1 MAGDI
6 RQTPTTSLCY
16 LSAARVTSPAGA
28 LSELELLTACGEPF
42 GKVEGVVIDAAAR
55 KVKYLA
61 VRTSGWLRPAR
72 LVLEAGHLAQV
83 DLECK
88 TLRLRADVDTGQVS
102 DIDPAALR
110 EFSDDDLL
118 TVIFA
123 PRAA

>member
-1 MAGDI
+1 MVGDI
-6 RQTPTTSLCY
+6 RQSATTSLCY
-16 LSAARVTSPAGA
+16 LPAARVTSPAGA
-28 LSELELLTACGEPF
+28 LSELELLTACGEHF
-42 GKVEGVVIDAAAR
+42 GSVEGVVIDAAAR

-61 VRTSGWLRPAR
+61 VRTSGWLRR
-72 LVLEAGHLAQV
+72 RHLVLEADHLAQV
-83 DLECK
+83 DLEHK
-88 TLRLRADVDTGQVS
+88 TLRLRGDVDTGQIS